1 MGKAMGRRRR
11 FVHLHAH
18 SPFSFLD
25 GATDIEGLVNGAA
38 EMGQP
43 ALACTDHDNVSA
55 TVRFQ
60 KAAKKAGIAPIQ
72 GAEVT
77 LDDGSH
83 LVLLADGPE
92 GYAALC
98 RCLTAAH
105 LGSARQEPRLSLEVL
120 AKEAPGRLIG
130 LSGCRRGRIPQAIL
144 RGDWSGALKS
154 AEDLSRCFA
163 PRDFLLELEG
173 TLLPGS
179 RGLNAALAELG
190 ERLSLPLVATNNVH
204 FRAKEDFPVHD
215 LLTCVRTLTR
225 VDDVH
230 PERRL
235 NAENYLKS
243 AEEMAEVFA
252 DYPGALDHAVEVAER
267 CRPALVL
274 EKSLFPSFQSPDG
287 QDSAGYLRRLV
298 YDGAVRRYAK
308 LTESV
313 RRRLDHELDIITR
326 LGFEDYFLLVWDVA
340 AFARRQGIRYAG
352 RGSAADSAVA
362 YCLFITDVD
371 SIRRGLLFERFL
383 SMERAEKPDID
394 IDFDSRRRDEATRY
408 VYEKYGA
415 SRVATVATYST
426 FHARSAIR
434 DFGKAMGLPE
444 EDVDALA
451 KRVPYYYA
459 DDLAKAF
466 EAVPEIRDAGLPLHK
481 FQAISKA
488 CAAVSGFPRFLGTH
502 LGGVVICREELTNV
516 TPLQMSA
523 KGVVV
528 TQFDKDDIEDLGLV
542 KLDLLCLRT
551 LGAVDDAIRSIE
563 KGQERSGGKGAARS
577 QRFDYDR
584 IPQGDRDTYRMIN
597 RGETI
602 GVFQLESPAQRAL
615 QSRLHADNFEDIVAS
630 VAIIRPGPIKGN
642 MVEPFIA
649 RRQGKEPVTYLH
661 PKLEP
666 ILGKTFGVVLF
677 QEQVIEIANSIAGFS
692 PGDADRLRRVMS
704 HGRSFKDMQAIGE
717 EFVERA
723 VALGVEK
730 AVADQ
735 IFASMVGYASYGFCE
750 AHAAAFA
757 NTAYKTAY
765 LVRHYPAE
773 FFAAILSNQ
782 PMGYYPPQT
791 LAVEA
796 RRRGVGFL
804 PLDINRSGESF
815 GVEEKAIRLSL
826 KQLKGMT
833 AASLEAILQARDEPG
848 AGPFRSLEEF
858 CPRVGR
864 FGGLER
870 DVVENL
876 IRAGAFDSLE
886 GNRKALL
893 WRLDTAVAAARAVL
907 AADGQGFFL
916 APLPD
921 TDGGV
926 ERVERAAPADFSL
939 KEKFVMEYDLL
950 GINSGGHFMQFF
962 REGLAGRGY
971 RSTKEVR
978 SARPGTRVK
987 IAGFPV
993 RPHRPP
999 TKSGKTIVFLSLE
1012 DEFGLADVT
1021 VFEHIYQRFGKFIF
1035 SDPAPPLVIWGKVER
1050 RGLGAAVIA
1059 EKIAEFTGSMAA
1071 R

>member
-1 MGKAMGRRRR
+1 MGKLTGSRRR
-11 FVHLHAH
+11 FVHLHTH

-43 ALACTDHDNVSA
+43 ALACTDHHNVSA
-55 TVRFQ
+55 AVRFQ
-60 KAAKKAGIAPIQ
+60 KAAKKAGIASIQ

-105 LGSARQEPRLSLEVL
+105 LGSDRQEPRLSLEVL
-120 AKEAPGRLIG
+120 EKEAPGRLIG
-130 LSGCRRGRIPQAIL
+130 LSGCRRGRVPRAVL
-144 RGDWSGALKS
+144 RGDWAGALKG
-154 AEDLSRCFA
+154 AQDLSRCFA

-190 ERLSLPLVATNNVH
+190 ERLSLPLVATNDVH
-204 FRAKEDFPVHD
+204 YRAKEDFPVHD

-243 AEEMAEVFA
+243 GEEMAEVLA
-252 DYPGALDHAVEVAER
+252 DYPEALVRAVEVAER
-267 CRPALVL
+267 CRPALIL
-274 EKSLFPSFQSPDG
+274 EKSLFPAFQSPGG
-287 QDSAGYLRRLV
+287 QSSAGYLRRLV
-298 YDGAVRRYAK
+298 YDGAAQRYGMV
-308 LTESV
+308 TEGV

-326 LGFEDYFLLVWDVA
+326 LRFEDYFLLVWDVA
-340 AFARRQGIRYAG
+340 AFARGRGIRYAG

-415 SRVATVATYST
+415 SRVATVATYNT

-488 CAAVSGFPRFLGTH
+488 CVAVSGYPRFLGTH
-502 LGGVVICREELTNV
+502 LGGVVICREDLTNV

-528 TQFDKDDIEDLGLV
+528 TQFDKDDVEDLGLV

-551 LGAVDDAIRSIE
+551 LGAVDDAVKTIGN
-563 KGQERSGGKGAARS
+563 GQERNGGEGAGGRS
-577 QRFDYDR
+577 AVRGDRFDYDR
-584 IPQGDRDTYRMIN
+584 IPQGDRETYRMIN

-615 QSRLHADNFEDIVAS
+615 QSRLRADNFEDIVAS

-642 MVEPFIA
+642 MVEPFLA

-677 QEQVIEIANSIAGFS
+677 QEQVIEIANTMAGFS

-704 HGRSFKDMQAIGE
+704 HGRSFKDMRAIGE

-735 IFASMVGYASYGFCE
+735 IFASMAGYASYGFCE

-796 RRRGVGFL
+796 RRRGVGFR
-804 PLDINRSGESF
+804 PLDINLSGESY
-815 GVEEKAIRLSL
+815 GVEDKAIRLSL
-826 KQLKGMT
+826 KQLKGMS

-848 AGPFRSLEEF
+848 AGPFRSLEDF

-864 FGGLER
+864 FGRLER

-886 GNRKALL
+886 PNRKALL

-907 AADGQGFFL
+907 GADGQGFFL
-916 APLPD
+916 APTP
-921 TDGGV
+921 TTAGGAP
-926 ERVERAAPADFSL
+926 RAA
-939 KEKFVMEYDLL
+939 
-950 GINSGGHFMQFF
+950 
-962 REGLAGRGY
+962 RR
-971 RSTKEVR
+971 RT
-978 SARPGTRVK
+978 
-987 IAGFPV
+987 FP
-993 RPHRPP
+993 
-999 TKSGKTIVFLSLE
+999 
-1012 DEFGLADVT
+1012 
-1021 VFEHIYQRFGKFIF
+1021 
-1035 SDPAPPLVIWGKVER
+1035 
-1050 RGLGAAVIA
+1050 
-1059 EKIAEFTGSMAA
+1059 
-1071 R
+1071 